1 MGEVSLLELLF
12 AGCHFCFDWIYGRGQ
27 GASAALCRHLCPSC
41 ISPGLVMPV
50 LRASPYSLG
59 RGLLC
64 WLAEVPWQPDKLLG
78 PLPPK
83 LGGKCIESS
92 LGLQGITENASKMD
106 GPSNISL
113 VHGDTT
119 LGLPEYKVVSVFLV
133 LLVCTTGIVGNAMV
147 VLVVLTSQD
156 MHTPTNC
163 YLVSLALADLIV
175 LVAAGLPNV
184 SDSLVGHW
192 IYGHA
197 GCLGIT
203 YFQYLG
209 INVSSCSILAFTVER
224 YIAICHP
231 MKAQTVCTVARAKR
245 IIAGIWG
252 VTSLYCL
259 LWFFLVDLNV
269 HDNQRLECGYKVSRD
284 LYLPIYLLDFT
295 VFFIAPLLVTVVLY
309 GLIGRILFQSS
320 LSQEAWQKARQPT
333 GQGEGAPGSC
343 CSRSKG
349 SMSSRKQATRML
361 AVVVLL
367 FALLWTPYR
376 TLVLLNSFLAQ
387 PFLDPWVLLFCRTC
401 VYTNS
406 AINPVIYS
414 LMSQKFR
421 AAFLKLCWC
430 KAAGP
435 QKRAACVTA
444 SSFSAVQE
452 TPGGTE
458 KMQLGS
464 IEASGPTA
472 AGSLHCQQE
481 PHCSAL

>member
-1 MGEVSLLELLF
+1 MLMQE
-12 AGCHFCFDWIYGRGQ
+12 
-27 GASAALCRHLCPSC
+27 
-41 ISPGLVMPV
+41 
-50 LRASPYSLG
+50 
-59 RGLLC
+59 
-64 WLAEVPWQPDKLLG
+64 
-78 PLPPK
+78 
-83 LGGKCIESS
+83 GGKCIESS
-92 LGLQGITENASKMD
+92 LGLQGIRENTSKMD
-106 GPSNISL
+106 GPSNVSL
-113 VHGDTT
+113 VHGDTS

-133 LLVCTTGIVGNAMV
+133 LLVCTTGIVGNVMV
-147 VLVVLTSQD
+147 VLVVLTSRD

-245 IIAGIWG
+245 IITGIWG

-269 HDNQRLECGYKVSRD
+269 HDNQRLECGYKVSRG

-295 VFFIAPLLVTVVLY
+295 IFFIAPLLVTMVLY
-309 GLIGRILFQSS
+309 GFIGRILFQSP
-320 LSQEAWQKARQPT
+320 LSQEAWQKERQPN
-333 GQGEGAPGSC
+333 GQGEGAPGS

-361 AVVVLL
+361 AVVVFL
-367 FALLWTPYR
+367 FAVLWTPYR

-435 QKRAACVTA
+435 QRRAACTTA
-444 SSFSAVQE
+444 SSYSAVQE
-452 TPGGTE
+452 TPVGT
-458 KMQLGS
+458 KKLQLGS
-464 IEASGPTA
+464 SEASGPTA

-481 PHCSAL
+481 PHFSVL

>member
-1 MGEVSLLELLF
+1 MCNTAVSRVTPCNTAVSFLPRNEAQALLSLPLFLFLSSPSLPSSLPASPPSLLPPFPLLSF
-12 AGCHFCFDWIYGRGQ
+12 LSLFPPFLPSPATNLAGR
-27 GASAALCRHLCPSC
+27 
-41 ISPGLVMPV
+41 
-50 LRASPYSLG
+50 
-59 RGLLC
+59 
-64 WLAEVPWQPDKLLG
+64 
-78 PLPPK
+78 
-83 LGGKCIESS
+83 KCIESS
-92 LGLQGITENASKMD
+92 LLGLWGITENASKMD
-106 GPSNISL
+106 GPGNVSL
-113 VHGDTT
+113 VHGGTT
-119 LGLPEYKVVSVFLV
+119 LDLPEYKVVSVFLV
-133 LLVCTTGIVGNAMV
+133 LLVCTLGIVGNAMV
-147 VLVVLTSQD
+147 VLVVLTSHD

-209 INVSSCSILAFTVER
+209 INVSSWSILAFTVER

-231 MKAQTVCTVARAKR
+231 MRAQTVCTVARAKR

-269 HDNQRLECGYKVSRD
+269 RDNQRLECGYKVSRG
-284 LYLPIYLLDFT
+284 LYLPIYLLDFA
-295 VFFIAPLLVTVVLY
+295 VFFIAPLLVTIVLY
-309 GLIGRILFQSS
+309 GFIGRILFQSP
-320 LSQEAWQKARQPT
+320 LSQEAWQKARRSHV
-333 GQGEGAPGSC
+333 QGEGAPGSC
-343 CSRSKG
+343 STSKG
-349 SMSSRKQATRML
+349 SMPSRKQATRML
-361 AVVVLL
+361 AVIVLL
-367 FALLWTPYR
+367 FAVLWTPYR
-376 TLVLLNSFLAQ
+376 TLVLLNSFLTQ

-421 AAFLKLCWC
+421 AAFLKLCC
-430 KAAGP
+430 CGAAGP
-435 QKRAACVTA
+435 QRPSARVITGNSSAA
-444 SSFSAVQE
+444 QE
-452 TPGGTE
+452 TPLGTE

-464 IEASGPTA
+464 NEASGPTA
-472 AGSLHCQQE
+472 ADALNCQQE
-481 PHCSAL
+481 PHYSVL

>member
-1 MGEVSLLELLF
+1 
-12 AGCHFCFDWIYGRGQ
+12 
-27 GASAALCRHLCPSC
+27 
-41 ISPGLVMPV
+41 
-50 LRASPYSLG
+50 
-59 RGLLC
+59 
-64 WLAEVPWQPDKLLG
+64 
-78 PLPPK
+78 
-83 LGGKCIESS
+83 
-92 LGLQGITENASKMD
+92 MD
-106 GPSNISL
+106 GPSNVTLIPS
-113 VHGDTT
+113 DTT

-133 LLVCTTGIVGNAMV
+133 LLVCTVGIVGNAMV
-147 VLVVLTSQD
+147 VLVVLTSRD

-175 LVAAGLPNV
+175 LLPAGLPNV
-184 SDSLVGHW
+184 SDSLAGHW

-231 MKAQTVCTVARAKR
+231 MRAQTVCTVARARR

-269 HDNQRLECGYKVSRD
+269 RDNQRLECGYKVSRG
-284 LYLPIYLLDFT
+284 LYLPIYLLDFA
-295 VFFIAPLLVTVVLY
+295 VFFIAPLLGTLVLY
-309 GLIGRILFQSS
+309 GFIGRILFQSS
-320 LSQEAWQKARQPT
+320 LSQEAWQKERQPH
-333 GQGEGAPGSC
+333 GQSEGTPGN
-343 CSRSKG
+343 CSRSKS

-367 FALLWTPYR
+367 FAVLWTPYR
-376 TLVLLNSFLAQ
+376 TLVLLNSFLAR

-421 AAFLKLCWC
+421 TAFLKLCWC
-430 KAAGP
+430 RAAGP
-435 QKRAACVTA
+435 QRCAASVPI
-444 SSFSAVQE
+444 SNYSAAAQE
-452 TPGGTE
+452 TSLGTE
-458 KMQLGS
+458 KLQPS
-464 IEASGPTA
+464 SHEVSGPTA
-472 AGSLHCQQE
+472 AASLHCQQE
-481 PHCSAL
+481 PHFSVL